1 MLFFAWIT
9 RRTTITDEYN
19 NKTKLK
25 MEFDSITKRLIFVSI
40 AFVIATLPSSILN
53 IFYKYLSK
61 TSYGFNLI
69 HVANILMF
77 AYHGLNFSCFLFIYK
92 ATLNKIGFFN
102 F

>member
-1 MLFFAWIT
+1 MLFFVWIT
-9 RRTTITDEYN
+9 KRTTTTDDYN
-19 NKTKLK
+19 TKKKLK

-40 AFVIATLPSSILN
+40 AFVIATLPTSILN
-53 IFYKYLSK
+53 LFYKRF
-61 TSYGFNLI
+61 TQISYGFNLM

-92 ATLNKIGFFN
+92 ATLNKIGFSN